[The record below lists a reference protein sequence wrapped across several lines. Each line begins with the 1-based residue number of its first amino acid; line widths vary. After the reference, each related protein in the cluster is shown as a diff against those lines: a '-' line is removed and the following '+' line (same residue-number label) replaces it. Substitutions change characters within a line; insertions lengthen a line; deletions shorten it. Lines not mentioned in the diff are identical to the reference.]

1 MNQEAE
7 SPDPLEERLAEAA
20 RLFDEG
26 DAAAAFELLSELE
39 SRHPED
45 PTLLCM
51 LGVTAAETDAGG
63 MAYDYFR
70 RCLATQPDDP
80 EVLAML
86 GTGLA
91 RYDDPDAEGV
101 LRLAALTAPGVAA
114 TRLRYGS
121 YLAREGIADLALVEL
136 EAARELDPQ
145 NAEIPREMGVAHL
158 LSGADA
164 PAIDAL
170 RDAAALSPDDPE
182 TRFLLGL
189 ALLRAGE
196 AAEAAEELHGAALS
210 LPDDGDAQ
218 LVAALACA
226 SQEWDEEA
234 WNALARA
241 EGAATAADAAL
252 VREAE
257 EAIEAGAEPARDLL
271 VTQIAP
277 SILRMRLL
285 DRD

>member
-1 MNQEAE
+1 MNSEAG
-7 SPDPLEERLAEAA
+7 SADPLEEPLAEAA

-39 SRHPED
+39 SRHPD
-45 PTLLCM
+45 HPTLLCM
-51 LGVTAAETDAGG
+51 LGVTAGETEAGG

-86 GTGLA
+86 GAALA

-101 LRLAALTAPGVAA
+101 LRLAALTAPAVASA
-114 TRLRYGS
+114 RLRYGS
-121 YLAREGIADLALVEL
+121 YLAREGIADLALAEL
-136 EAARELDPQ
+136 EAARELEPE
-145 NAEIPREMGVAHL
+145 NAEIRRELGVAHL
-158 LSGADA
+158 LAGTDA
-164 PAIDAL
+164 LAVDSL
-170 RDAAALSPDDPE
+170 RDAVSLSPDEAE

-196 AAEAAEELHGAALS
+196 PAEGAEELHGAALA
-210 LPDDGDAQ
+210 LTDDGDVQ

-226 SQEWDEEA
+226 SQEWDGEA

-241 EGAATAADAAL
+241 EGASVSADAAL

-257 EAIEAGAEPARDLL
+257 EAIEAGAEPARELL